1 MNQSI
6 DQLMEQKLEQLRT
19 RLLDLSLA
27 NRLLNFKHSPQGRSY
42 LRIIDDIPDLLWERL
57 HRRRALAFRS
67 LPPIEEEPE
76 DESQPEFIQAWQT
89 ARLSDSNYQAEMQAL
104 DRQEESPSRAEAI
117 YTIERSLKDR
127 LRKSLGWP
135 SRLSLITSIIEHAKR
150 HEIDPSFDLPRKWP
164 TGKYPLSENLQL
176 LLLPKIA
183 EQQLSY
189 VRDAAHQRLEETGI
203 NMLFCTFGF
212 LQWYE
217 TAESTTP
224 LYAPL
229 ILLPA
234 EIKRELK
241 QHQFIY
247 TLSVTDEE
255 PIPNLT
261 LKEKLREFGIALPE
275 WQEQDTPESYW
286 QRIEEAIQFQ
296 RKWQIRRWITVGI
309 FPFSRM
315 AMYED
320 LNPSQLQLIHHPQ
333 TRDLILGQVD
343 GSSQMNPIPSQ
354 EDERIDPLVIS
365 KVDSSQ
371 YAAICKALQ
380 CPSLVIK
387 GPPGTGKSQTITNL
401 IAASIARGENV
412 LFVAD
417 KQAALNVVYSRLQEA
432 GIGEFCLELHSHQ
445 ATRIGVID
453 SLKKRLDLS
462 VSERSGNLEEKLK
475 EIQEIHHALDQY
487 IHFIKQPLGKSQQT
501 IQNIL
506 WTARQASDK
515 GNFPPLLYRTYL
527 EQPDLITPTAVQHA
541 KKLLKNIEKAYA
553 IAIEK
558 EESLYQHP
566 WLGISKAAFSPF
578 QIEELQELFSKLHPL
593 IERLESYCQT
603 FANKYNVK
611 LESFEATD
619 QFKEHLSQ
627 ALNLAEN
634 IHIDILSYCE
644 DIERRRQIEQ
654 LKQIM
659 EQLKEIASSLQID
672 ISRLSSFPL
681 ASLEKLEALWRSLS
695 SPPASLARLEQE
707 LEHMRQQILGLER
720 LLQLCSEIALLFGL
734 EIEELS
740 LNDIQS
746 LWSAVHELA
755 HLPPSLLKKR
765 HPPLYTKDAQKTLC
779 SAQQQVYHLQQVEQ
793 ELQKQFKMELCQACP
808 ELASYAQIFEQGHF
822 LSFLNPSFHRARR
835 FYHSIA
841 LQPCS
846 QMKDIANDLRKISN
860 HLSSRKALEQDKSLQ
875 VLCGSHFMGI
885 ETDFASLAE
894 TAQFTQIIQ
903 KRFANQNSIHRAICS
918 TLLEGKEEDLQKLAG
933 YIKHPMASALNH
945 FLSSPHDHQSYTL
958 LSFLE
963 TWQTYHQNLKEMRS
977 CARES
982 HLPTHFQFE
991 NLSTWITKG
1000 RLLQHVWKKW
1010 EDLQS
1015 FAMACNLASL
1025 EGFSPSQ
1032 IEATLSY
1039 WQHVRNQASLA
1050 PLTQS
1055 LLSSSVKLLQE
1066 DLKICV
1072 QSLQEQ
1078 MQPIEIIWKEIHQLG
1093 GIDEELFFANGQPF
1107 AKQNWLDLRVRIE
1120 KCLKYPEK
1128 LNSWSIL
1135 GEALVN
1141 AKQEKLDIIFRPFLE
1156 EKHSLDRL
1164 CEAYHMVLYRSLA
1177 KHAYT
1182 LDHGLLSRFNGIDQ
1196 EQLISQLTILEQE
1209 AIQLSKAR
1217 LRNLL
1222 LERLPPSGIGHGK
1235 KSAYTE
1241 LALIKH
1247 EISKQKRHIPIR
1259 QLMQRSK
1266 EAMRILKPCF
1276 LMSPLSLA
1284 QYLPRDSIH
1293 FDLLVIDEASQM
1305 RPEEAIGAI
1314 SRAKRVV
1321 IVGDPMQLPPTDF
1334 FMKTESP
1341 YLEEEEEEETMSHES
1356 ILDLALATFS
1366 NICELRWHYRSQH
1379 ESLIAFSN
1387 HHFYG
1392 NRLIVMPSAHQSS
1405 MHIGVK
1411 WVPVSGVYQNRL
1423 NLIESQAVIQSALEH
1438 MEKHPDRSLGIVTLN
1453 CSQRDLLLEEFE
1465 YAIRQSPQAAA
1476 YMARWESTLQVPFIK
1491 NLENVQGD
1499 ERDTI
1504 LISMV
1509 YGPNEEGDV
1518 LQQFGPINKG
1528 YGHRRLNVL
1537 FTRARS
1543 HLIVFSSLLPDQIK
1557 AEGKNPG
1564 VGILKNYLEYAST
1577 GRLEIGYASH
1587 QEPESDFEKW
1597 VAEKIRAMGCK
1608 AIPQVGVAGYRID
1621 IGVSHP
1627 NYPYGYLLGIECDG
1641 ATYHSSKEAKE
1652 RDRLRQ
1658 DILEKLGWTIYRI
1671 WSTDWFRDPVT
1682 QAKCLQNFIENLL
1695 SKKMHD
1701 LTSIPK

>member
-6 DQLMEQKLEQLRT
+6 DQLMMQKLDQLRT

-27 NRLLNFKHSPQGRSY
+27 NRLLNFKHSIQGRSY
-42 LRIIDDIPDLLWERL
+42 LRIVNNIPNVLWDKL
-57 HRRRALAFRS
+57 QHRQTLAFQA

-76 DESQPEFIQAWQT
+76 DELQPEFIQAWQA
-89 ARLSDSNYQAEMQAL
+89 ARLCDSIYQTDMQTL
-104 DRQEESPSRAEAI
+104 DRQEESLLRSENI

-127 LRKSLGWP
+127 LRQSLGWP
-135 SRLSLITSIIEHAKR
+135 SRLSLTTSIIEHAKR
-150 HEIDPSFDLPRKWP
+150 HKIDPSFDLPCEYLVDKFLI
-164 TGKYPLSENLQL
+164 GNHFQL

-203 NMLFCTFGF
+203 NMLFCAFGF

-217 TAESTTP
+217 TIDSSTP

-229 ILLPA
+229 VLLPV

-247 TLSVTDEE
+247 TLSITDEE
-255 PIPNLT
+255 PTFNLT

-275 WQEQDTPESYW
+275 WHEQDNPESYW

-296 RKWQIRRWITVGI
+296 KKWRIRRWITVGI

-320 LNPSQLQLIHHPQ
+320 LDPSQLQLIHHAQ
-333 TRDLILGQVD
+333 TRNLILGQQSETSLSYPD
-343 GSSQMNPIPSQ
+343 FPQNNERLNP
-354 EDERIDPLVIS
+354 LLIS

-401 IAASIARGENV
+401 IAASMARGENV

-432 GIGEFCLELHSHQ
+432 GLGEFCLELHSHQ

-453 SLKKRLDLS
+453 SLKKRLEIS
-462 VSERSGNLEEKLK
+462 AIEQSTHLEEKLK
-475 EIQEIHHALDQY
+475 QIQEIHHALNQY
-487 IHFIKQPLGKSQQT
+487 IHFIKQPLGNSQQT
-501 IQNIL
+501 IQEIL
-506 WTARQASDK
+506 WSARQASDK
-515 GNFPPLLYRTYL
+515 GHFPAQLYRTYL

-558 EESLYQHP
+558 EESLYTHP
-566 WLGISKAAFSPF
+566 WLGISKITLSPF
-578 QIEELQELFSKLHPL
+578 QIEELQELFSKLHLL
-593 IERLESYCQT
+593 IKQLTSEGRL
-603 FANKYNVK
+603 FANKYNIQ
-611 LESFEATD
+611 LECFEETELFIKNLSYALD
-619 QFKEHLSQ
+619 FVDHVHL
-627 ALNLAEN
+627 
-634 IHIDILSYCE
+634 DILAHCE
-644 DIERRRQIEQ
+644 DIERSKQIEH
-654 LKQIM
+654 LKQITD
-659 EQLKEIASSLQID
+659 QLKEIACALQID

-681 ASLEKLEALWRSLS
+681 ASLEKLETLWRSLPIPLTS
-695 SPPASLARLEQE
+695 IGRLDQE
-707 LEHMRQQILGLER
+707 IDHAYQQTHGLEK
-720 LLQLCSEIALLFGL
+720 LLQLCSEISQLFGL
-734 EIEELS
+734 EIEEIS
-740 LNDIQS
+740 IKAIQS
-746 LWSAVHELA
+746 LWSAIYELSR
-755 HLPPSLLKKR
+755 LPLSLLKRR
-765 HPPLYTKDAQKTLC
+765 HPQLYSENSQKMLC
-779 SAQQQVYHLQQVEQ
+779 HAQQQVNHLKQTAQ
-793 ELQKQFKMELCQACP
+793 ELQKEFKIELCQACP
-808 ELASYAQIFEQGHF
+808 ELASYAHTLKHVHF
-822 LSFLNPSFHRARR
+822 LNLLNPSFYRARR
-835 FYHSIA
+835 FYHTIA
-841 LQPCS
+841 LQPHNEI
-846 QMKDIANDLRKISN
+846 KKIAEDLNKIWS
-860 HLSSRKALEQDKSLQ
+860 HLSNRKEFEQNKELQALS
-875 VLCGSHFMGI
+875 GSHFMGI
-885 ETDFASLAE
+885 ETDFTSLAE
-894 TAQFTQIIQ
+894 IAQFAQDIK
-903 KRFANQNSIHRAICS
+903 KRFNNHDCIHQAISS
-918 TLLEGKEEDLQKLAG
+918 TLLEGKEETLQKLAS
-933 YIKHPMASALNH
+933 YVKHPMAPALSH
-945 FLSSPHDHQSYTL
+945 FLSSSQDKQTHTL
-958 LSFLE
+958 LSFLKI
-963 TWQTYHQNLKEMRS
+963 WQEYYQKLIEMRI

-982 HLPTHFQFE
+982 HLTSHFQFE
-991 NLSTWITKG
+991 NLTTWINKG
-1000 RLLQHVWKKW
+1000 RLLQQTWKKW
-1010 EDLQS
+1010 EELHP
-1015 FAMACNLASL
+1015 FALACNIDSL
-1025 EGFSPSQ
+1025 EGFSSLQ
-1032 IEATLSY
+1032 IETTLSY
-1039 WQHVRNQASLA
+1039 WHHVRNQPSLA
-1050 PLTQS
+1050 ALSQHLLTPSIKLIQEELKVFAQS
-1055 LLSSSVKLLQE
+1055 LHNQLHAIQTVWESIQ
-1066 DLKICV
+1066 
-1072 QSLQEQ
+1072 
-1078 MQPIEIIWKEIHQLG
+1078 QLG
-1093 GIDEELFFANGQPF
+1093 GMEEEFFFDNSQSF
-1107 AKQNWLDLRVRIE
+1107 AKQNWDDFCLRIE
-1120 KCLKYPEK
+1120 KCLKNPEK

-1135 GEALVN
+1135 GEALAN
-1141 AKQEKLDIIFRPFLE
+1141 AKQEKLTLIFHPFLA
-1156 EKHSLDRL
+1156 EKQPLDQL
-1164 CEAYHMVLYRSLA
+1164 CEAYHMVLYRSWA
-1177 KHAYT
+1177 KYAYS
-1182 LDHGLLSRFNGIDQ
+1182 LDDGLLSRFNGIEQ
-1196 EQLISQLTILEQE
+1196 EQLISQLSILENKS
-1209 AIQLSKAR
+1209 IQLSKER
-1217 LRNLL
+1217 LRSFLI
-1222 LERLPPSGIGHGK
+1222 ERLPLSGLGYGK

-1266 EAMRILKPCF
+1266 ETMRILKPCF

-1314 SRAKRVV
+1314 SRATRVA

-1334 FMKTESP
+1334 FVKMDGP
-1341 YLEEEEEEETMSHES
+1341 YLEEEEEESISHES
-1356 ILDLALATFS
+1356 ILDLALATS
-1366 NICELRWHYRSQH
+1366 SDTCELRWHYRSQH

-1387 HHFYG
+1387 RYFYG
-1392 NRLIVMPSAHQSS
+1392 NRLIVMPSAHQSLS
-1405 MHIGVK
+1405 HIGVK
-1411 WVPVSGVYQNRL
+1411 WVPVAGVYQNGL
-1423 NLIESQAVIQSALEH
+1423 NLIESRAVIRSVLEH
-1438 MEKHPDRSLGIVTLN
+1438 MEKYPDRSIGIVTLN

-1465 YAIRQSPQAAA
+1465 YAIKHSSEAAT
-1476 YMARWESTLQVPFIK
+1476 YMARWELTLQAPFVK

-1504 LISMV
+1504 FISMV
-1509 YGPNEEGDV
+1509 YGPNEEGNV
-1518 LQQFGPINKG
+1518 AQHFGPINRL

-1557 AEGKNPG
+1557 ATGKNPG

-1577 GRLEIGYASH
+1577 GRLEIGHSSN

-1608 AIPQVGVAGYRID
+1608 AVPQVGVAVYRID

-1641 ATYHSSKEAKE
+1641 AAYHSSKEAKE

-1682 QAKCLQNFIENLL
+1682 QAKRLQVFIEDLL
-1695 SKKMHD
+1695 LKK
-1701 LTSIPK
+1701 TQI